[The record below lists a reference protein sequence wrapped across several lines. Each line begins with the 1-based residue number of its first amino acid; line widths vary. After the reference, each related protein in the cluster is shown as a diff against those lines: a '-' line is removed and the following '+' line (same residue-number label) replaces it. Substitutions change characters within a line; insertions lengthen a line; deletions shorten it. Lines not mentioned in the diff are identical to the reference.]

1 MSKSIEERIV
11 QMSFKND
18 NFQKNVSDTMSSL
31 DKLKASLDMS
41 GAKTK
46 FGELATAAN
55 GVRLDGLS
63 AQVDTLN
70 SKFSGLQVVAL
81 GALAAI
87 GSKAADLAVQW
98 GKNAFGS
105 MTEAARS
112 GFAEYELK
120 MGSIQTILANTQKYG
135 TTLDDVNQQLDT
147 LNKYADRTI
156 YNFGDMT
163 RNIGLFT
170 NAGLSLETSVDMIK
184 GFSNAAAASGANAQ
198 AASEAAY
205 QLSQALNTGTI
216 RLMDWRSL
224 SQRGIGNAN
233 MQEGLIQIASA
244 MGQFNDSTT
253 SANAAQDN
261 FNGSLETG
269 WLSSEVMSGYLKVLA
284 QDNYENAK
292 AMALSIGLTEEQADA
307 MAKQAVTANEAAKKV
322 RTLSQLMGTLSEAA
336 GSSWSESFQIL
347 FGDFKEATDLFTML
361 SDEIGGYMKA
371 SGDARN
377 AQLQLWKDM
386 GGYKAIV
393 DAISNAF
400 KALHSILDPITKAFR
415 EVFPPSWGATLAQIS
430 FAIRDFTA
438 GLILSEKASE
448 NLGKVFKMVFTGLKF
463 VLDTVG
469 GAFQIFFAIIGAG
482 FRLIGS
488 LVGLVTP
495 LIGWLISI
503 VPPAKDAGEAT
514 ESFADKITKLI
525 NGGIGPIISWLQ
537 QLGKG
542 FGDFL
547 SGLNAADKLDK
558 VGEGFRRFK
567 ADVGAVIDLL
577 TSGKMT
583 DVRNAMNLGFGKGL
597 IDTLLA
603 IRNGAIAVGEAIGN
617 FFSNIKTSGKTAGDI
632 IGNVWDYLKGI
643 AKDAG
648 PAFENM
654 GKAIEKALSG
664 IQIEHVLAAINTGVL
679 LAVGVGVKKMAD
691 SIRGIFDNVG
701 DILGS
706 FSKSLDGVTGV
717 LSDMQKKLKADMLI
731 RIAGAIGILAISLA
745 ILAGIDPDRLASA
758 AVGMGATLGA
768 LFVAMK
774 VLDKISEEST
784 SWKDTAKLVLIGV
797 VLIQLAT
804 AVTILANAMRIMG
817 QLSWEELLKGLIGL
831 AAAMGALVGA
841 AKIMSGF
848 EKEIIK
854 SAGAMILMAIAIL
867 ALAGAV
873 AIFGNMP
880 LDVLIQGGIA
890 VAVALGVLVGAA
902 VLLNKYAPDMVL
914 SAVGLMAMAAALNM
928 LILPITTLGL
938 LPFDVLLQGMIAVG
952 LMLGGLVLAAQAMSE
967 IAPKMAI
974 AAVGL
979 MAMAVAI
986 NMLMGPVLI
995 MGALDFG
1002 TLVQGLFGLAA
1013 VITILVVA
1021 ANSMTGAIAGAG
1033 AMIVMAAAVLVLAAA
1048 VKIIGSMPIE
1058 QIIQGVLGIA
1068 AAMLIIGG
1076 AAALLGLMSP
1086 ALVIGAAALMVV
1098 GLAMLAMSGA
1108 VVILA
1113 IGLTMLGPALLIVA
1127 GGLMGFAKVAPKIAE
1142 AVPAF
1147 LGIGAGLLAFG
1158 LGAAVAG
1165 AGILILGVGLVVL
1178 GAGLALIGI
1187 FGPIGTIALTSFV
1200 KALGRMGDQIPNMLA
1215 MSGTLTLLG
1224 AAVLVLGVGML
1235 ALGIGALGAATALMM
1250 MAALGPA
1257 LTPLILGLLDL
1268 IPVALQKF
1276 GEGLVAL
1283 AQVVGNAI
1291 PMFVEQF
1298 TQLLLSVL
1306 NAIQVLTP
1314 VIIETLLVM
1323 LQAMLDG
1330 IVAAVPMFVDAGLQL
1345 IVGILNGIA
1354 NNIGAV
1360 VDAGFRVVTEF
1371 MNGISRNIPSLIRSA
1386 INMIISFVDGLANGI
1401 RDNQKRMEEA
1411 AGNLASAIIDGLT
1424 SGITNGADAVLNAIG
1439 NVAEGAIDW
1448 AKSLFGIKS
1457 PSRVFKEI
1465 GGYLTEGQA
1474 EGMLDNIGMVKNASE
1489 KIAKETVSSL
1499 QNGIS
1504 GFGMESMLG
1513 LDADPVIT
1521 PVFDLS
1527 QLQAGASAINGMLSN
1542 PKLNVDGMRDTAVAT
1557 RDDIQKSD
1565 DDRAESY
1572 NDQAPIQFTQINNS
1586 PKALSNAEIYRRT
1599 KNQLSV
1605 AKGALTTAN
1614 AKST

>member
-1 MSKSIEERIV
+1 M
-11 QMSFKND
+11 MY
-18 NFQKNVSDTMSSL
+18 NVL
-31 DKLKASLDMS
+31 
-41 GAKTK
+41 AKGDFT
-46 FGELATAAN
+46 GNPL
-55 GVRLDGLS
+55 
-63 AQVDTLN
+63 
-70 SKFSGLQVVAL
+70 
-81 GALAAI
+81 
-87 GSKAADLAVQW
+87 
-98 GKNAFGS
+98 
-105 MTEAARS
+105 
-112 GFAEYELK
+112 FAEDGK
-120 MGSIQTILANTQKYG
+120 
-135 TTLDDVNQQLDT
+135 
-147 LNKYADRTI
+147 
-156 YNFGDMT
+156 F
-163 RNIGLFT
+163 
-170 NAGLSLETSVDMIK
+170 VD
-184 GFSNAAAASGANAQ
+184 
-198 AASEAAY
+198 
-205 QLSQALNTGTI
+205 
-216 RLMDWRSL
+216 
-224 SQRGIGNAN
+224 
-233 MQEGLIQIASA
+233 
-244 MGQFNDSTT
+244 
-253 SANAAQDN
+253 
-261 FNGSLETG
+261 
-269 WLSSEVMSGYLKVLA
+269 
-284 QDNYENAK
+284 
-292 AMALSIGLTEEQADA
+292 
-307 MAKQAVTANEAAKKV
+307 
-322 RTLSQLMGTLSEAA
+322 
-336 GSSWSESFQIL
+336 IL
-347 FGDFKEATDLFTML
+347 F
-361 SDEIGGYMKA
+361 
-371 SGDARN
+371 R
-377 AQLQLWKDM
+377 
-386 GGYKAIV
+386 
-393 DAISNAF
+393 
-400 KALHSILDPITKAFR
+400 
-415 EVFPPSWGATLAQIS
+415 
-430 FAIRDFTA
+430 IRD
-438 GLILSEKASE
+438 
-448 NLGKVFKMVFTGLKF
+448 
-463 VLDTVG
+463 
-469 GAFQIFFAIIGAG
+469 
-482 FRLIGS
+482 
-488 LVGLVTP
+488 
-495 LIGWLISI
+495 
-503 VPPAKDAGEAT
+503 
-514 ESFADKITKLI
+514 
-525 NGGIGPIISWLQ
+525 
-537 QLGKG
+537 
-542 FGDFL
+542 
-547 SGLNAADKLDK
+547 
-558 VGEGFRRFK
+558 
-567 ADVGAVIDLL
+567 
-577 TSGKMT
+577 
-583 DVRNAMNLGFGKGL
+583 
-597 IDTLLA
+597 
-603 IRNGAIAVGEAIGN
+603 GAIAVGKAIGN
-617 FFSNIKTSGKTAGDI
+617 FFNNINTTGKTAGQI
-632 IGNVWDYLKGI
+632 VGNVWDYLKGI

-664 IQIEHVLAAINTGVL
+664 IQIEYVLAAINTGVL

-774 VLDKISEEST
+774 ILDKIAAEST

-804 AVTILANAMRIMG
+804 AVTILAKAMQIMG

-854 SAGAMILMAIAIL
+854 SAGAMILMATAIL
-867 ALAGAV
+867 AVAGAV

-974 AAVGL
+974 AAVGM

-986 NMLMGPVLI
+986 NMLMVPILI
-995 MGALDFG
+995 MGALDFS

-1013 VITILVVA
+1013 VIAILVVA
-1021 ANSMTGAIAGAG
+1021 ANSMTGAIMGAG

-1048 VKIIGSMPIE
+1048 VKVIGSMPIE

-1086 ALVIGAAALMVV
+1086 ALIIGAAALMVV

-1127 GGLMGFAKVAPKIAE
+1127 GGLMGFAKVAPKIAK

-1147 LGIGAGLLAFG
+1147 LDIGAGLLAFG

-1200 KALGRMGDQIPNMLA
+1200 EALGRMGDQIPNMLA

-1291 PMFVEQF
+1291 PMFVDQF

-1330 IVAAVPMFVDAGLQL
+1330 IVAAVPMFVDAGLRL
-1345 IVGILNGIA
+1345 IVGILDGIA
-1354 NNIGAV
+1354 NNIGNV

-1401 RDNQKRMEEA
+1401 RDNQRRMEEA

-1448 AKSLFGIKS
+1448 AKSLFGIHS

-1489 KIAKETVSSL
+1489 KIAKETISSL

-1513 LDADPVIT
+1513 LDFDPVIT

-1527 QLQAGASAINGMLSN
+1527 QLQAGASAINGMLGN
-1542 PKLNVDGMRDTAVAT
+1542 PRLDVDGMRSTAVAT

>member
-11 QMSFKND
+11 SMSFKND

-31 DKLKASLDMS
+31 DKLKSSLDMS
-41 GAKTK
+41 GAKNK

-55 GVRLDGLS
+55 GVKLDGLA
-63 AQVDTLN
+63 AQVDN
-70 SKFSGLQVVAL
+70 ISSKFSSLQVIAL
-81 GALAAI
+81 GALATI
-87 GSKAADLAVQW
+87 GSKIVDLGVQW
-98 GKNAFGS
+98 GKNALGS

-120 MGSIQTILANTQKYG
+120 MGSIQTILANTSKYG

-244 MGQFNDSTT
+244 MGQFNESTT
-253 SANAAQDN
+253 SANEAQDN

-269 WLSSEVMSGYLKVLA
+269 WLSSEVMSGYLRVLA
-284 QDNYENAK
+284 QDNYDNAK
-292 AMALSIGLTEEQADA
+292 AVALSLGLTEEQADA
-307 MAKQAVTANEAAKKV
+307 MAKQAVTANEAATKV
-322 RTLSQLMGTLSEAA
+322 RTLTQLMGTLAEAA

-347 FGDFKEATDLFTML
+347 FGNFEEATELFTML
-361 SDEIGGYMKA
+361 SNEIGGYMQA

-415 EVFPPSWGATLAQIS
+415 EVFPPSWGATLAHIS

-448 NLGKVFKMVFTGLKF
+448 NLGKVAKLVFTGLKG
-463 VLDTVG
+463 VVDLVS

-482 FRLIGS
+482 FRLVGA

-503 VPPAKDAGEAT
+503 IPPAKDAGEAT

-525 NGGIGPIISWLQ
+525 NGGIGPLISWLQ

-577 TSGKMT
+577 TSGKLT
-583 DVRNAMNLGFGKGL
+583 DVRNAMNLGFGKGF

-617 FFSNIKTSGKTAGDI
+617 FFNNIKTSGKTAGEI
-632 IGNVWDYLKGI
+632 IGNVWDYLTGI

-664 IQIEHVLAAINTGVL
+664 IQIEHVLAALNTGVL
-679 LAVGVGVKKMAD
+679 IAVGVGVKKMAD

-706 FSKSLDGVTGV
+706 FTGALDGVTGV
-717 LSDMQKKLKADMLI
+717 LSDMQKKLKADMLL
-731 RIAGAIGILAISLA
+731 RIAAAIGILAISLA
-745 ILAGIDPDRLASA
+745 VLASIDPDRLASA

-774 VLDKISEEST
+774 ILDKITEEST

-817 QLSWEELLKGLIGL
+817 QLSWDELLRGLIGL
-831 AAAMGALVGA
+831 AVAMGSLVA
-841 AKIMSGF
+841 AAQVMSKF
-848 EKEIIK
+848 ENQIIK
-854 SAGAMILMAIAIL
+854 SAGAMILMATAIL

-902 VLLNKYAPDMVL
+902 VILNKFAPQMAL

-928 LILPITTLGL
+928 LILPISALGL
-938 LPFDVLLQGMIAVG
+938 LPFNILLQGMIAVG
-952 LMLGGLVLAAQAMSE
+952 LLLGGLVIAAQAMSA
-967 IAPKMAI
+967 IAPQMAL
-974 AAVGL
+974 AAVGM

-986 NMLMGPVLI
+986 NLLVAPITIL
-995 MGALDFG
+995 GALSLD
-1002 TLVQGLFGLAA
+1002 TLIQGLVALAA
-1013 VITILVVA
+1013 VMAMLVIA
-1021 ANSMTGAIAGAG
+1021 GNAMTGAIVGAG
-1033 AMIVMAAAVLVLAAA
+1033 AMIVMAGAILILSAA
-1048 VKIIGSMPIE
+1048 IGMIGSMPLD
-1058 QIIQGVLGIA
+1058 QVIQGILGIA
-1068 AAMLIIGG
+1068 AGMLIIGG
-1076 AAALLGLMSP
+1076 AAALLGLATP
-1086 ALVIGAAALMVV
+1086 LLIAGAAGLLLVGVAMV
-1098 GLAMLAMSGA
+1098 AMAGA
-1108 VVILA
+1108 VVIFA
-1113 IGLTMLGPALLIVA
+1113 IGLALLGPALLIA
-1127 GGLMGFAKVAPKIAE
+1127 SGGLLAFAQVAPKISE

-1147 LGIGAGLLAFG
+1147 LAIGAGLLVFG
-1158 LGAAVAG
+1158 AGAAVAG
-1165 AGILILGVGLVVL
+1165 AGVLILGVGLAVL
-1178 GAGLALIGI
+1178 GAGLALVGM
-1187 FGPIGTIALTSFV
+1187 FGPIGTLALTAFV
-1200 KALGRMGDQIPNMLA
+1200 KALGKMADQMPNLLA
-1215 MSGTLTLLG
+1215 FSGVLATLG
-1224 AAVLVLGVGML
+1224 AATLVLGAGLTLVGIGGML
-1235 ALGIGALGAATALMM
+1235 ALVALVGLVPLGVLITASFALITAALNRLLDQSDKIGEISANFTKLASNLAKAGSSSSTAAVGFAAMAVATAAMGVSATNTGAAIAA
-1250 MAALGPA
+1250 MAALVVSTMAAMNASTKSTATGFATSMTAMNASLTAFKMGLAASAAGIESSARKIGRSVGPA
-1257 LTPLILGLLDL
+1257 IIAEVNASAGGMSS
-1268 IPVALQKF
+1268 A
-1276 GEGLVAL
+1276 GHN
-1283 AQVVGNAI
+1283 VGRAI
-1291 PMFVEQF
+1291 
-1298 TQLLLSVL
+1298 T
-1306 NAIQVLTP
+1306 
-1314 VIIETLLVM
+1314 
-1323 LQAMLDG
+1323 DG
-1330 IVAAVPMFVDAGLQL
+1330 M
-1345 IVGILNGIA
+1345 
-1354 NNIGAV
+1354 
-1360 VDAGFRVVTEF
+1360 
-1371 MNGISRNIPSLIRSA
+1371 
-1386 INMIISFVDGLANGI
+1386 ANGV
-1401 RDNQKRMEEA
+1401 RSGQNNVTA
-1411 AGNLASAIIDGLT
+1411 AAKQVAQAALTASKNTLG
-1424 SGITNGADAVLNAIG
+1424 VR
-1439 NVAEGAIDW
+1439 
-1448 AKSLFGIKS
+1448 S
-1457 PSRVFKEI
+1457 PSREYFKI
-1465 GGYLTEGQA
+1465 GGFQSEGQA
-1474 EGMLDNIGMVKNASE
+1474 LGILSEVGQVTDASE
-1489 KIAKETVSSL
+1489 KVAKSAMDAMRDAL
-1499 QNGIS
+1499 AGY
-1504 GFGMESMLG
+1504 GGESMLG
-1513 LDADPVIT
+1513 LDLDPTIK

-1527 QLQAGASAINGMLSN
+1527 AIRAGADYINGALST
-1542 PKLNVDGMRDTAVAT
+1542 PKLEVDGMRATATAT
-1557 RDDIQKSD
+1557 RDAVAQADE
-1565 DDRAESY
+1565 DRTNTDNGDTPTVS
-1572 NDQAPIQFTQINNS
+1572 FTQINNS

-1614 AKST
+1614 AKPS